1 MRLLNVETLRLTSFP
16 DASLAPPYAI
26 LSHRW
31 EEDEVLFEDLQD
43 DPLEDLVASLQTRLE
58 LLERKQASD
67 KVGFSTLEPAIDS
80 CLGSGYLL
88 AACLQWRE
96 GLSAGSYVTKSY
108 LPSLPRPWE
117 VPKMANRHEKS

>member
-31 EEDEVLFEDLQD
+31 QEDEVLFEDLQD

-58 LLERKQASD
+58 LLERKQASE
-67 KVGFSTLEPAIDS
+67 KVGFSALEPS
-80 CLGSGYLL
+80 HRLLLGVWTST
-88 AACLQWRE
+88 C
-96 GLSAGSYVTKSY
+96 SM
-108 LPSLPRPWE
+108 PSLERKTFCRFIGHKI
-117 VPKMANRHEKS
+117 VLTVTSQDMRSAKDGQQA